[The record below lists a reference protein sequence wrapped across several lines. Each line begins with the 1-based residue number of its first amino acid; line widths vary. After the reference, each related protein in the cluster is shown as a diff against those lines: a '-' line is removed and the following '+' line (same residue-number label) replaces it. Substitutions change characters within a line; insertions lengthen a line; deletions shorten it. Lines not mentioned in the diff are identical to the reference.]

1 MIRGFK
7 FLTRDQQLELK
18 PYLAPHL
25 LKKLDEEISQGRHFV
40 EKQSFGERVT
50 NMFAVETA
58 P

>member
-25 LKKLDEEISQGRHFV
+25 LKKLDEEIPQDRHFV
-40 EKQSFGERVT
+40 EK
-50 NMFAVETA
+50 
-58 P
+58 